1 MLDLKIKL
9 MTNSNHLMSIFKF
22 KVHRDTMKHS
32 MNAKNVHKLVN
43 AFSETLI

>member
-1 MLDLKIKL
+1 MEGQWDPPSLKFHSGTDI
-9 MTNSNHLMSIFKF
+9 S
-22 KVHRDTMKHS
+22 RDTMKHS